1 MAKSMSINLKK
12 FVNSHHPR
20 LLYAKFGSG
29 SGEED
34 ENVESFQ
41 TDGQTKR
48 GYQNSSLELSVQ
60 MS

>member
-29 SGEED
+29 YGDED
-34 ENVESFQ
+34 ENVESLQ
-41 TDGQTKR
+41 TDGLTNER
-48 GYQNSSLELSVQ
+48 LSE
-60 MS
+60 